1 MSFQNDRLAIVSHRR
16 ARVSCS
22 CADEQQEDECG
33 ERASHPHLDIQPTA
47 SKDIR
52 TESISISSSKS
63 VISHPT
69 RRALRILATR
79 GESPVPALLKLSSS
93 QSVRR
98 KARTKDT

>member
-47 SKDIR
+47 SKDLGIR

-63 VISHPT
+63 VISH
-69 RRALRILATR
+69 RREELQNTSHPRRIP
-79 GESPVPALLKLSSS
+79 G
-93 QSVRR
+93 
-98 KARTKDT
+98 ARAIEAF

>member
-52 TESISISSSKS
+52 TESNIYIFLQVSHQSSDEKS
-63 VISHPT
+63 SQNTSHP
-69 RRALRILATR
+69 RRIP
-79 GESPVPALLKLSSS
+79 G
-93 QSVRR
+93 
-98 KARTKDT
+98 ARAIEAF